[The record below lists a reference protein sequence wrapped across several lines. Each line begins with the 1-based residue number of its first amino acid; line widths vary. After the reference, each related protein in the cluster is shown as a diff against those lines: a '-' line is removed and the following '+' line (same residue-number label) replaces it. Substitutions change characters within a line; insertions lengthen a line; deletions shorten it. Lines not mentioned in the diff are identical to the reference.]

1 MIRCGLPRI
10 RNRRGGPPRPRGS
23 RHRGPRRPRGGTDP
37 ADAGGAAGSGWLDDP
52 GAVRTRQRGPGPGRP
67 SRRGPGPGRP
77 SRRGLAQCE
86 PGATESAPP
95 RAVRARHD
103 GNRPDLR
110 GARPPRDP
118 PGRIPVGVRHPRSGR
133 RGTGA
138 AGSTRAGF
146 REAPFRA
153 PWDRRG
159 GLAGGGDVWR
169 RLVDTA
175 VGSEKECSCWPE
187 GEDGPPGMTFT

>member
-1 MIRCGLPRI
+1 MQAG
-10 RNRRGGPPRPRGS
+10 RRGRAGLTTPGRYGPGNAGRAQGGRVGAGRAQGGRVGAGRAQGGRVGAGLRNASPARRNPPRLAPCEPGTTATGRTYGALVHRETRPEGS
-23 RHRGPRRPRGGTDP
+23 RWAFDIPV
-37 ADAGGAAGSGWLDDP
+37 P
-52 GAVRTRQRGPGPGRP
+52 GAVGQ
-67 SRRGPGPGRP
+67 
-77 SRRGLAQCE
+77 AW
-86 PGATESAPP
+86 
-95 RAVRARHD
+95 RAR
-103 GNRPDLR
+103 P
-110 GARPPRDP
+110 AR
-118 PGRIPVGVRHPRSGR
+118 VSEKPRSGR
-133 RGTGA
+133 RGTGV